1 MVIEVLIGNARTK
14 INQTTDYDIN
24 YDIIYATCL
33 AIYIVVTGKHSLSF
47 LFLKNKL
54 HCKGHEAFE

>member
-47 LFLKNKL
+47 LFLKN
-54 HCKGHEAFE
+54 